1 MAPSASW
8 VRAFSLVFSLSPVAC
23 VSVQQGTLS
32 GPAPVRNA
40 PVRLAV
46 DGHRE
51 GVVSARLSDGQT
63 CTGRFNTVAAE
74 LDTWDEEQQT
84 SPQTEISQ
92 VGMLVLVCPAGL
104 VLRCDFSRAWEG
116 AGSGLCWDHQ
126 RRRYGLAM

>member
-1 MAPSASW
+1 MERSKSW
-8 VRAFSLVFSLSPVAC
+8 VRAVALAVFVCPAAC
-23 VSVQQGTLS
+23 VSVHSATLN
-32 GPAPVRNA
+32 GPAPVQNA
-40 PVRLAV
+40 AVRLEI
-46 DGHRE
+46 DRHRE
-51 GVVSARLSDGQT
+51 GLVSARLSDGET
-63 CTGRFNTVAAE
+63 CHGQFNTVADQ
-74 LDTWDEEQQT
+74 LDTWDEEQQM